1 MKKIVVFLSIAA
13 VMASACSKS
22 VMTDAVRSNQVAFQ
36 TIAGLNT
43 KATPIVGTVFP
54 QTETFSTYAWAE
66 GTVGEYFMDNITIAY
81 FQDDTLWKAQGET
94 FYWPK
99 NSTVD
104 FISYYPTGLNGITVK
119 KDSIIYSGIDVKAL
133 QQDIMYADKAA
144 GFSDNAD
151 LIDDSISGFTGVP
164 TIFRHALAKVNFK
177 VALTYIH
184 KEEADGTVTDWEV
197 KINNAKLS
205 GIYTKGGCELKLASD
220 PAIGVIGWEKP
231 FDADS
236 LYHVWTPEGTPSD
249 INGALA
255 DTTITPGI
263 LYSAVDTLF
272 VLPQL
277 LTAGQQK
284 VTLNVTV
291 KTTRNGNPFLNETFD
306 VSANIRLADL
316 PAWEMNHIY
325 TYILRFGPTS
335 SNGNGGNP
343 IVPPSDPDDP
353 DYPGGGIDPNDPDLS
368 DAIITFDPA
377 VDGWQNVGIVANI
390 TL

>member
-99 NSTVD
+99 NTTVD
-104 FISYYPTGLNGITVK
+104 FISYYPTGLSGITVEK
-119 KDSIIYSGIDVKAL
+119 NKITYSGIDVNAL

-177 VALTYIH
+177 VALTYTH
-184 KEEADGTVTDWEV
+184 KQEADGTVTDWEV
-197 KINNAKLS
+197 KVNSAKLS
-205 GIYTKGGCELKLASD
+205 GVYTKGGCELNLASD
-220 PAIGVIGWEKP
+220 PTIGVIGWEKP
-231 FDADS
+231 AGN
-236 LYHVWTPEGTPSD
+236 VWTPEGAASD
-249 INGALA
+249 ITGSLSG
-255 DTTITPGI
+255 DIVPGT

-272 VLPQL
+272 VLPQAL
-277 LTAGQQK
+277 VADQQK

>member
-1 MKKIVVFLSIAA
+1 MKKLVVFLSIAA
-13 VMASACSKS
+13 VMASACSKTELS
-22 VMTDAVRSNQVAFQ
+22 NAGRSHQVSFQ

-43 KATPIVGTVFP
+43 KAAINGTVFP

-66 GTVGEYFMDNITIAY
+66 GTVGDYFMEDITIGYNAAEN
-81 FQDDTLWKAQGET
+81 LWKAQGET

-99 NSTVD
+99 NTTVD
-104 FISYYPTGLNGITVK
+104 FISYYPTGLSGITVEK
-119 KDSIIYSGIDVKAL
+119 NKITYSGIDVNAL

-177 VALTYIH
+177 VALTYTH
-184 KEEADGTVTDWEV
+184 KQETDGTITDWEV
-197 KINNAKLS
+197 KVNSAKLS
-205 GIYTKGGCELKLASD
+205 GVYTKGGCELNLASD
-220 PAIGVIGWEKP
+220 PTIGVIGWEKP
-231 FDADS
+231 AGN
-236 LYHVWTPEGTPSD
+236 VWTPEGAASD
-249 INGALA
+249 ITGSLSG
-255 DTTITPGI
+255 DIVPGT

-272 VLPQL
+272 VLPQAL
-277 LTAGQQK
+277 VADQQK

-291 KTTRNGNPFLNETFD
+291 KTTRNGAAFLNETFD

-335 SNGNGGNP
+335 SNGNGGKP
-343 IVPPSDPDDP
+343 INPPSDPDDP
-353 DYPGGGIDPNDPDLS
+353 DYPGGGINPNDPDLS